1 MDMEIIMG
9 LAKKL
14 MEYAA
19 QFSSL
24 YPFRTH
30 VSCVVFG
37 HYNLQHR
44 DRTDSDKQTT
54 LRVYVSEL
62 EIQKLC
68 IQLNGLW
75 VKLRVLKCFEIG
87 AAARGSPSYSTDTNE
102 RISFSMIYETTSVS
116 GCHASRE

>member
-1 MDMEIIMG
+1 MEMEIIMG

-19 QFSSL
+19 QFSTL

-37 HYNLQHR
+37 QYNLHHR

-62 EIQKLC
+62 EIQKTVRPTKQTLY
-68 IQLNGLW
+68 QT
-75 VKLRVLKCFEIG
+75 
-87 AAARGSPSYSTDTNE
+87 ARSE
-102 RISFSMIYETTSVS
+102 MF
-116 GCHASRE
+116 